1 MNSFPK
7 ISKIFLIFSFCVL
20 LFSFIGCSQNL
31 PEIYQTQYSVVFTY
45 DDYTSKPNARLSI
58 FVETGSDPRRCERM
72 EITSYSSDYTWNT
85 KQIEKIAT
93 IDRKWAGNVNFIV
106 PENEKIPK
114 GKYDIKYVSADESE
128 KVNHITVTYDQT
140 YYDSVAT
147 EVPSLMRYKGVENIA
162 IFDTNRTLLYLGEKT
177 EELTTKGDI
186 FNTYNDA
193 VYYQDVWFSNDNS
206 VICILPENKL

>member
-7 ISKIFLIFSFCVL
+7 FFKLFLVSSFSVL
-20 LFSFIGCSQNL
+20 LLSFIGCSQNL

-45 DDYTSKPNARLSI
+45 KDETSKPDARLSI

-72 EITSYSSDYTWNT
+72 EITSNSSNYTWNT
-85 KQIEKIAT
+85 KKIEKFAT

-106 PENEKIPK
+106 PENEKIPT

-128 KVNHITVTYDQT
+128 KVNHIIVTYDQV
-140 YYDSVAT
+140 YYDSVASD
-147 EVPSLMRYKGVENIA
+147 VPSLMRYKGVQNIA
-162 IFDTNRTLLYLGEKT
+162 IFDNNRALLYLGEKT
-177 EELTTKGDI
+177 EELSTKGDI
-186 FNTYNDA
+186 FNTYNEA